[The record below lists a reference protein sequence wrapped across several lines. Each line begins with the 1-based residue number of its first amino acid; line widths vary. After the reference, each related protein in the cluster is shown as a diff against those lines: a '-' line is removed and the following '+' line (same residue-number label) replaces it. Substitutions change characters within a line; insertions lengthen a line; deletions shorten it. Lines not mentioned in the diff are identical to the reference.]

1 MKLKRILIL
10 LLALILPAAVTAWT
24 AELNTLEGLGRH
36 LFFDERLSSPPGQS
50 CAACHAPEAG
60 WTGPKSDL
68 NRGGAVY
75 PGAIPSRFGNRKPP
89 SAAYANFSPVF
100 HFRKGEKI
108 FVGGNFWDGRA
119 TGEEIGNPA
128 ADQAKAPFVN
138 PLEHNLKNARE
149 LCELA
154 VSAPYSSLFQQA
166 FPSVPQPLDCRG
178 DLSGTVD
185 RIALAIGAFEASAEL
200 NPFTSKYDFYLRGQA
215 RLTPAE
221 AKGLELFNGK
231 GKCAQCHPSDAGPY
245 SRYPLFTDF
254 TYDNLGTPK
263 NPQNPFYTQ
272 QRRFNP
278 EGKKFIDTGLGGFL
292 RTRPE
297 YRSQTGANLGK
308 HKVPTLRNVDL
319 RPAPDFVK
327 AYTHNGHFKD
337 LKELVHFYNTRDT
350 LPRCRG
356 AMKAGRDCWPAP
368 EVARNLNRDEMGNLG
383 LTDEEEEAIVAF
395 MQTLSDGYKI
405 D

>member
-1 MKLKRILIL
+1 MNLKRTLIL
-10 LLALILPAAVTAWT
+10 LLALILPAAATAWT
-24 AELNTLEGLGRH
+24 AELNTLERLGRH
-36 LFFDERLSSPPGQS
+36 LFFDQRLSNPSGMS
-50 CAACHAPEAG
+50 CAECHAPEVG
-60 WTGPKSDL
+60 WTGPRSDL

-75 PGAIPSRFGNRKPP
+75 PGAVASRFGNRKPP
-89 SAAYANFSPVF
+89 SAAYATFSPVF

-138 PLEHNLKNARE
+138 PLEHNLKDARA
-149 LCELA
+149 LCDLVA
-154 VSAPYSSLFQQA
+154 TAPYSPLFQQV

-200 NPFTSKYDFYLRGQA
+200 NPFSSKYDLFLRGQA
-215 RLTPAE
+215 RLTPVE

-292 RTRPE
+292 RTRPD
-297 YRSQTGANLGK
+297 T
-308 HKVPTLRNVDL
+308 VP
-319 RPAPDFVK
+319 RPGPTWA
-327 AYTHNGHFKD
+327 
-337 LKELVHFYNTRDT
+337 NTRCPPCAT
-350 LPRCRG
+350 WTSAPPRISSRPIPTTATSRTCRNSFTSTT
-356 AMKAGRDCWPAP
+356 PAIRCP
-368 EVARNLNRDEMGNLG
+368 AVAEP
-383 LTDEEEEAIVAF
+383 
-395 MQTLSDGYKI
+395 
-405 D
+405 